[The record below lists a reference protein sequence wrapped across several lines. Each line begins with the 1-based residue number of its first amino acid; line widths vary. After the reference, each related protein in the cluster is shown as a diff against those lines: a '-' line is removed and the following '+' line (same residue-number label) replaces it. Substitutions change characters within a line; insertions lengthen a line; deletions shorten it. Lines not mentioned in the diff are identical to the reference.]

1 MAAAVQLY
9 SYKEL
14 EDKSGVKAA
23 TLRVWH
29 NRGKLPAPDFLVG
42 QSPAW
47 KPETIQPWLRA
58 QRKAAKAAQAQQA
71 APAVN
76 A

>member
-1 MAAAVQLY
+1 Y
-9 SYKEL
+9 SYKEV
-14 EDKSGVKAA
+14 EEKSGVKAA

-29 NRGKLPAPDFLVG
+29 NRGKLPEPDFTVG

-47 KPETIQPWLRA
+47 KPETIQPWIRA
-58 QRKAAKAAQAQQA
+58 QRKAAKAAAAAAA
-71 APAVN
+71 APAVK

>member
-1 MAAAVQLY
+1 MAAVQLY

-14 EDKSGVKAA
+14 EAKSGVKAG
-23 TLRVWH
+23 TLRVWQV
-29 NRGKLPAPDFLVG
+29 RGKLPAPDFLVG

-47 KPETIQPWLRA
+47 KPETVEPWLRA
-58 QRKAAKAAQAQQA
+58 HRKAAKAAAAKQA
-71 APAVN
+71 AAAEVS